1 MSNLS
6 LARIMYG
13 SSEFSAASASIDP
26 RPSRLQSSSNL
37 YTPTNWMSKLFSAL
51 LAHRTENPNE
61 STKTF

>member
-13 SSEFSAASASIDP
+13 SSDLSAASASIDP
-26 RPSRLQSSSNL
+26 RPFRLQSSNL